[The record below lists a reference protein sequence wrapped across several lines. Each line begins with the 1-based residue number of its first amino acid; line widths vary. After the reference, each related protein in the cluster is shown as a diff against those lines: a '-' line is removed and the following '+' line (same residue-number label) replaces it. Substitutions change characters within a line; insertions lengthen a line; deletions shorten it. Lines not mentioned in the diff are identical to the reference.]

1 MLYLLCIF
9 LSPRGKK
16 TKFSF
21 SFRRRWQTQ
30 LQQPPLYFLLSQ
42 RAHRRCCSTPPSE
55 SKKWTLSH
63 QLGRTLP
70 LPDKIRTRSE
80 RKILTSLCIPVPA
93 LTFYFVRSS
102 KDVSAASLIVSSFL
116 LFAAFKK
123 EDSGFDEVRK
133 KLYILSLGSL
143 WHYWPSFDFRNAL
156 VQPCIC
162 IFFLIQNIHQGLD
175 IQMYPRLQGIRSSP
189 PQSCCNPVHKMCHPF
204 VYWACWVFPSHL
216 DRRPSGV
223 SLHPRSNAAW
233 EVSQHTNQAVPAC
246 GWKSHSV
253 PTFGNVSW
261 CEMSKKKKKVGKI
274 CTIILFNC
282 NWLIAPFLH

>member
-1 MLYLLCIF
+1 MCVYIVHYHFTTRKKQNF
-9 LSPRGKK
+9 LFPFGADNKLNYSSRLFTSCFPSVI
-16 TKFSF
+16 TVAAA
-21 SFRRRWQTQ
+21 
-30 LQQPPLYFLLSQ
+30 L
-42 RAHRRCCSTPPSE
+42 TPPCE

-80 RKILTSLCIPVPA
+80 RKIPTSLCIPVPA

-133 KLYILSLGSL
+133 KTLY
-143 WHYWPSFDFRNAL
+143 SFVGKPVTLLAQFGFS
-156 VQPCIC
+156 QCISATLNMHFFFFEFKIFIKVLTCRC
-162 IFFLIQNIHQGLD
+162 IHDCRELDPHPLNPAVTQRIRCVIHLYTGHV
-175 IQMYPRLQGIRSSP
+175 GFS
-189 PQSCCNPVHKMCHPF
+189 
-204 VYWACWVFPSHL
+204 PSHL

-246 GWKSHSV
+246 GWQSHSV
-253 PTFGNVSW
+253 PTFGNVFLMW
-261 CEMSKKKKKVGKI
+261 NVKEKKKKLGKFAQL
-274 CTIILFNC
+274 CTTLFFFNF
-282 NWLIAPFLH
+282 I